1 MRLLKQMIIFVSL
14 INIILC
20 ETHDVSII
28 NMTFSPNSI
37 QIAIGDTVRWTNL
50 DSTPHTATA
59 TSGEWNSGN
68 MNLND
73 EYSHVFLIEEVHPYY
88 CIYHSNMTGSVTV
101 GNPETEES
109 QWELIESGINV
120 PINDI
125 FFVSEAL
132 GWCGSD
138 MGILKTEDEGSN
150 WNISSTSDDV
160 EAIYF
165 INSTEGWACGND
177 GMILHTSNGGNT
189 WVSQSSGTDE
199 KLRDIRMADE
209 NNGWAVGRDGLLL
222 HTTNGGQNWV
232 FQNNPA
238 PDDLRG
244 IAIESASIA
253 WVVGSD
259 GIIMHTVDGG
269 ESWNIQ
275 SIGTDEIELES
286 VFFLND
292 QLGWACG
299 ETGAILKTANGGNSW
314 VYQNSGVAVE
324 LTDIYFVDSSLGWSV
339 GLSGTILFTED
350 GGNNWE
356 TMNGGTY
363 ATLNSVYFLN
373 NEIGFS
379 AGSEGVI
386 IKYSNSESEAL
397 VPELS
402 ILSPLE
408 GQTFTSN
415 EIDITLSGEN
425 LNEGDHYHVY
435 VNDIFDGD
443 YTAESFTIL
452 TTGTGSFSI
461 SAIVASES
469 QDEYTNP
476 EASDTVNIIIEE
488 TGYTVDYLADIQPI
502 FNDNCTSCHGGS
514 GGLDLSEGVSYDN
527 LVNVA
532 SQGYAPSLR
541 VEPGSAANSV
551 LWNKVAG
558 TGLLGAQMPLG
569 GSPLSQTDINTIEIW
584 INEGANENQ
593 LSLFYGNNFPPNEV
607 SIINNYP
614 NPFNPITSIEYSL
627 MKQSR
632 VKLIIYDMFGREVTQ
647 LVNTTQ
653 EAGFKSVQWNATDS
667 FGKPVSAGVY
677 LYQIRAGEF
686 VQTKK
691 MVLLK

>member
-1 MRLLKQMIIFVSL
+1 MVCSL
-14 INIILC
+14 FAEI
-20 ETHDVSII
+20 HDVSII

-50 DSTPHTATA
+50 DSAPHTATA

-73 EYSHVFLIEEVHPYY
+73 EYSHVFLIEEVDPYY

-125 FFVSEAL
+125 FFVSETL

-138 MGILKTEDEGSN
+138 MGILKTEDGGSN
-150 WNISSTSDDV
+150 WNIYSTSDDV

-177 GMILHTSNGGNT
+177 GMILHTTNGGDT

-209 NNGWAVGRDGLLL
+209 NNGWTVGRDGILF

-232 FQNNPA
+232 FQDNPA

-244 IAIESASIA
+244 IAIESASTV

-259 GIIMHTVDGG
+259 GIIIHTTNGG

-292 QLGWACG
+292 QIGWTCG
-299 ETGAILKTANGGNSW
+299 ETGTILKTTNGGNSW

-339 GLSGTILFTED
+339 GSSGTILFTKD

-363 ATLNSVYFLN
+363 ATLNSIYFLN
-373 NEIGFS
+373 NEIGYS

-386 IKYSNSESEAL
+386 IKYSHSYLN
-397 VPELS
+397 
-402 ILSPLE
+402 ID
-408 GQTFTSN
+408 TN
-415 EIDITLSGEN
+415 EIPKFFN
-425 LNEGDHYHVY
+425 
-435 VNDIFDGD
+435 
-443 YTAESFTIL
+443 
-452 TTGTGSFSI
+452 I
-461 SAIVASES
+461 S
-469 QDEYTNP
+469 
-476 EASDTVNIIIEE
+476 
-488 TGYTVDYLADIQPI
+488 
-502 FNDNCTSCHGGS
+502 
-514 GGLDLSEGVSYDN
+514 
-527 LVNVA
+527 
-532 SQGYAPSLR
+532 
-541 VEPGSAANSV
+541 SV
-551 LWNKVAG
+551 
-558 TGLLGAQMPLG
+558 
-569 GSPLSQTDINTIEIW
+569 
-584 INEGANENQ
+584 
-593 LSLFYGNNFPPNEV
+593 
-607 SIINNYP
+607 YP
-614 NPFNPITSIEYSL
+614 NPFNPTTTIGYDISNISNVKISIYNINGQLVEILANKLHEPGTYNLIWNAQGYTSGVYF
-627 MKQSR
+627 
-632 VKLIIYDMFGREVTQ
+632 VKLIAEEFIATQ
-647 LVNTTQ
+647 KIMLI
-653 EAGFKSVQWNATDS
+653 K
-667 FGKPVSAGVY
+667 
-677 LYQIRAGEF
+677 
-686 VQTKK
+686 
-691 MVLLK
+691 